1 MDKAQNLYAEV
12 NMEYPANPKIKPDE
26 VVSAWGSFK
35 QNTINVATAGEL
47 QAAAV
52 KLMDRA
58 GYR

>member
-1 MDKAQNLYAEV
+1 
-12 NMEYPANPKIKPDE
+12 MEYPANPKIKPDE

-52 KLMDRA
+52 KLMVRA